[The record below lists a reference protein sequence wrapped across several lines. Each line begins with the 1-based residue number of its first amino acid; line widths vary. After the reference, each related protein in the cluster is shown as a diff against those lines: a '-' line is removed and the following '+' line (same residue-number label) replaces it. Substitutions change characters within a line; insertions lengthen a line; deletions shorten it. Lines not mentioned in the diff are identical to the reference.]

1 MRKLLPFLLLAV
13 SLFAQQNT
21 VTLEQHLDQEPPI
34 NKAITN
40 TPAPLGADKK
50 HELFDL
56 RAAVNE
62 DVKKIE
68 KSSVMGQLN
77 KDQAAA
83 KKAQDAL
90 NDSAEYKAAKKAND
104 AVDADVAKVKESAEW
119 KALQAKQDTLKKAI
133 DAAAGSVDL
142 KKWQLDQDF
151 DWVPVTPVQSTQ
163 EKK

>member
-13 SLFAQQNT
+13 SLFAQ
-21 VTLEQHLDQEPPI
+21 D
-34 NKAITN
+34 A
-40 TPAPLGADKK
+40 PAPLSAAKK

-56 RAAVNE
+56 RSSANE
-62 DVKKIE
+62 DVKKFQ
-68 KSSVMGQLN
+68 SAPTMDQLN

-90 NDSAEYKAAKKAND
+90 SNLPEWKAVKKASD
-104 AVDADVAKVKESAEW
+104 AVDADVAKVKESPEF
-119 KALQAKQDTLKKAI
+119 KALQAKQDVFKKAQ
-133 DAAAGSVDL
+133 DAASSGVDL